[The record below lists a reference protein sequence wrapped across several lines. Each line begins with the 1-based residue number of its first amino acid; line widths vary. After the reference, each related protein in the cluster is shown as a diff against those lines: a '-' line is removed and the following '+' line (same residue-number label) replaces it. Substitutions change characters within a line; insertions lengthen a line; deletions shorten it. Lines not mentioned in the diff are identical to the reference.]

1 MAMSDASAT
10 LRAAIAHL
18 YAGTPQQQ
26 QQANEWLNTFSKQ
39 PEAWS
44 TALDL
49 LDPQQ
54 SPECSFFCANMLL
67 TKVRAE
73 WHKLSDEQRTHISN
87 TARCAFAMP
96 QGRPLGIGV
105 VRGLWAGVSA
115 HRTHGWV
122 ADSWV
127 VSSWVQ
133 QQVPAAAA
141 TPGATT
147 GDAAAGA
154 AAGGCSSTVRGA
166 GLPGVCW
173 AVPRHGVWRGGAAAA
188 CEWPT

>member
-1 MAMSDASAT
+1 MSDASAT

-127 VSSWVQ
+127 VSSLG
-133 QQVPAAAA
+133 AA
-141 TPGATT
+141 TSSCSCCNTRGNDRRCS
-147 GDAAAGA
+147 GW
-154 AAGGCSSTVRGA
+154 GC
-166 GLPGVCW
+166 CW
-173 AVPRHGVWRGGAAAA
+173 RL
-188 CEWPT
+188 